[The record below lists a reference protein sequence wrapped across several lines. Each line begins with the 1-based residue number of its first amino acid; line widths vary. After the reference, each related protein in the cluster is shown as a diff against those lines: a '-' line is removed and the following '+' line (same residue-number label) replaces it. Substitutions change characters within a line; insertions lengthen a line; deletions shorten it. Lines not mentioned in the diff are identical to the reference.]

1 MINHIHFQASDLCF
15 LSKSNIRS
23 GEHNNDKSQCK
34 VPKND
39 NFDSFQSHIHV
50 HVLTQTQTQTENE
63 AGCTDLQIIRVERD
77 IYIGG
82 MVSNVYE
89 FVLVVLKWMLR
100 SVGQKKL
107 LVGIG
112 FASSPQFEIVR

>member
-1 MINHIHFQASDLCF
+1 
-15 LSKSNIRS
+15 
-23 GEHNNDKSQCK
+23 
-34 VPKND
+34 
-39 NFDSFQSHIHV
+39 
-50 HVLTQTQTQTENE
+50 
-63 AGCTDLQIIRVERD
+63 
-77 IYIGG
+77 

>member
-15 LSKSNIRS
+15 LSKTNIRS

-50 HVLTQTQTQTENE
+50 HVLTLIEIE
-63 AGCTDLQIIRVERD
+63 KEVGCTGLQIIGVEKD
-77 IYIGG
+77 IYRWNG
-82 MVSNVYE
+82 
-89 FVLVVLKWMLR
+89 
-100 SVGQKKL
+100 
-107 LVGIG
+107 
-112 FASSPQFEIVR
+112 